1 MRPLKKAER
10 KLCFFYFSGSFHE
23 FLSSHAFPVDFF
35 TEIGYHRDQKAACGS
50 GAKPSRAMFY
60 IELRRRCLILKKNGF
75 TVLVTVL
82 SAVAALTAAAIAVFL
97 FFEKKRKDE
106 EELEHYLDCSIQ

>member
-1 MRPLKKAER
+1 MPFRLTFSPKLGIIGIRKQRVVPGQSRPAR
-10 KLCFFYFSGSFHE
+10 C
-23 FLSSHAFPVDFF
+23 
-35 TEIGYHRDQKAACGS
+35 
-50 GAKPSRAMFY
+50 FY

-75 TVLVTVL
+75 TVLVSVL